1 MLRAFVRFVWIWPGL
16 EGGLIDSVVEIYL
29 IEYFVIV
36 YGSRIHDIAKF
47 LSSKGNAYE
56 SLRNV
61 ISRQLP
67 RDLFGAVTSGT
78 DKLGPSSFT
87 FFLSEI
93 DIGSYHYPCATHSLG
108 ARSFIRIENG
118 RHGRRYRSSA
128 LKRHFHSHR
137 D

>member
-78 DKLGPSSFT
+78 DKLGDRKSVV
-87 FFLSEI
+87 
-93 DIGSYHYPCATHSLG
+93 
-108 ARSFIRIENG
+108 
-118 RHGRRYRSSA
+118 
-128 LKRHFHSHR
+128 
-137 D
+137 